1 MSCDVA
7 IIGAGPYGLAAAAH
21 LRQVQGLRVRV
32 FGEPMRFWRTAMPG
46 GMLLRSAWSA
56 SHIADPADA
65 LTLDAYKVVSGN
77 HLAAPVT
84 LERFIDYG
92 LWFQR
97 SAVPEIDA
105 RKVSAVEPHVG
116 KFRVVLE
123 DGCILIASRVI
134 VAGGIAPFAT
144 RPAAFQNIPSL
155 LATHTSEAPDL
166 ARFSGKRVAV
176 IGGGQSALESAALLH
191 EAGAD
196 VEILVRR
203 NHVHFLGLKERLRNY
218 PSVSRVLFSPT
229 DVGPAGISRLVA
241 APDTLKKFPRSI
253 QDRLRRISIRPAGA
267 RWLRERL
274 RDVPINVST
283 AVASAAPS
291 HGKLRLILSD
301 NTIRLVDHALLGTGY
316 RVNVSRYSFLS
327 PRLLDQLQLA
337 EGFPRLGSA
346 FESSVPGL
354 HFLGAPAAWSYGPLM
369 YFVSGTKYAA
379 SVLLRHF
386 SRSTQV
392 AP

>member
-7 IIGAGPYGLAAAAH
+7 IIGAGPYGLAAAAYLH
-21 LRQVQGLRVRV
+21 QVQDLSVCV
-32 FGEPMRFWRTAMPG
+32 FGEPMRFWRTAMPA
-46 GMLLRSAWSA
+46 GMLLRSAWTA

-65 LTLDAYKVVSGN
+65 LTLDAYKMVSGN
-77 HLAAPVT
+77 HLAAPVN

-97 SAVPEIDA
+97 SAVPDIDPH
-105 RKVSAVEPHVG
+105 KVSAVEPHVG

-123 DGCILIASRVI
+123 DGSILIASRVI
-134 VAGGIAPFAT
+134 VAGGIASFAT
-144 RPAAFQNIPSL
+144 RPAVFQNIPPL

-166 ARFSGKRVAV
+166 SRFSGKRVAV

-191 EAGAD
+191 ESGAA

-203 NHVHFLGLKERLRNY
+203 NHVHFLGLKDRLQSY
-218 PSVSRVLFSPT
+218 PAVSRALFSPT

-241 APDTLKKFPRSI
+241 APDTLKKLPRSI

-274 RDVPINVST
+274 RNVRINVDT

-337 EGFPRLGSA
+337 DGFPRLGSA

-354 HFLGAPAAWSYGPLM
+354 YFLGAPAAWSYGPLM

-379 SVLLRHF
+379 STLLRHV
-386 SRSTQV
+386 SRNTKV
-392 AP
+392 AA